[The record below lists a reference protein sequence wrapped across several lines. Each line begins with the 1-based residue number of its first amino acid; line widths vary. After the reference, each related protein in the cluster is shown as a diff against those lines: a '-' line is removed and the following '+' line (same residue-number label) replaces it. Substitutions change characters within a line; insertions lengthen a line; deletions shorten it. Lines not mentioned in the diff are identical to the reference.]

1 MLQERKELGIKIKE
15 EGNTLFKNGEYESAM
30 KKYSQ
35 ALNTCPLE
43 FVEERAVLYANRA
56 AAKLKNVIAMKFFP
70 YN

>member
-15 EGNTLFKNGEYESAM
+15 EGNALFKNGEYESAM

-56 AAKLKNVIAMKFFP
+56 AAKLKNVIAMKFFLH
-70 YN
+70 N